1 MLEGLSRMNTVKKV
15 FEILDYILS
24 NPEGV
29 TLSNVSQAF
38 DMSVSNAYK
47 YLSALESMG
56 VLIRRKDKRY
66 TGGFKLLEYGSAVLR
81 NLDIRQVT
89 RPYLIDLLTKTDQTV
104 HMVIK
109 NGFEGVYVEKLE
121 SAHSLPMVSRIG
133 MRSPLYCTAFGKAIL
148 SRLPE
153 KELEEYLRS
162 VKLEKRTEHTITDP
176 ERLREELKKVKER
189 GYAVDMEENEL
200 GVVCVGAPILDH
212 DGYPVAGISIS
223 GVARRLLPKIH
234 EYGEL
239 VENCAREVSRMMGY
253 KEE

>member
-1 MLEGLSRMNTVKKV
+1 MLETVKKV
-15 FEILDYILS
+15 FEVLEWILK
-24 NPEGV
+24 NPDGV
-29 TLSNVSQAF
+29 TASDLSRCFN
-38 DMSVSNAYK
+38 MSLSNAYK
-47 YLSALESMG
+47 YLSTLEFLG
-56 VLIRRKDKRY
+56 VLVRKSDKRY

-81 NLDIRQVT
+81 NLDIRQIA
-89 RPYLIDLLTKTDQTV
+89 RPYLAKLLTKTNQTV
-104 HMVIK
+104 HLVIK
-109 NGFEGVYVEKLE
+109 DGFEGVYVEKLE

-176 ERLREELKKVKER
+176 ERLREELKKVRER

-223 GVARRLLPKIH
+223 GVARKLLPKIR

-239 VENCAREVSRMMGY
+239 VKNCAREISRMMGY